1 MIFVIAIGKMSRH
14 PGPICL
20 PNLSAMNRMLLLQVI
35 LLFLLSC
42 RQKDPCDH
50 VFYNAKIYTL
60 GKDSLVADA
69 MAVSNGRIVA
79 VGNKEELLAKYQ
91 AKDRTD
97 LNGNT
102 VYPGF
107 IDAHCHFYGY
117 GINLS
122 EADLT
127 GTTSWKSVI
136 DTIVKFAAEN
146 KEGWLVG
153 RGWDQNDWDI
163 KTFPTNRELDSLFPD
178 RPVFLQRV
186 DGHACIANQ
195 KALELANINSTT
207 KIDGGA
213 VVLSDGR
220 PSGLLLD
227 NAMDVLQRT
236 MPEPSDAVIKVAL
249 LKAQANCLAVGLT
262 TVSDA
267 GLMKNVIT
275 IIDSLQRKR
284 LLKIRVYAMLSDHDE
299 NKKYFFNTGPYKTDR
314 LTVRGIKY
322 YADGALGSRGALL
335 LKPYSD
341 APGTIG
347 LQLNSREYFEEQAR
361 LCYKNGFQ
369 MCTHTI
375 GDSANRMML
384 QVYGK
389 ILGGANDK
397 RWRLEHCQ
405 VIAPD
410 DFELFQRY
418 SIIPSVQPTH
428 ATSDMYWAMDRLG
441 IFRIRGAYAYKDLLN
456 QNGWLVTGSDFPVES
471 INPLFGFY
479 AAVARKDQNNFPE
492 EGFEMKNALSRME
505 ALKAMT
511 IWAAAAN
518 FEEEEKGSLEIG
530 KVADFVVLDRDLL
543 TVAADELF
551 KATVEATYIN
561 GEKVYAK

>member
-1 MIFVIAIGKMSRH
+1 MKRLF
-14 PGPICL
+14 
-20 PNLSAMNRMLLLQVI
+20 LLEVLVV
-35 LLFLLSC
+35 FLLSC
-42 RQKDPCDH
+42 QQKEPCDQI
-50 VFYNAKIYTL
+50 FYNAKIYTL
-60 GKDSLVADA
+60 DKDSLIADA
-69 MAVSNGRIVA
+69 MAVLNGRIVA
-79 VGNKEELLAKYQ
+79 VGKKDDLLKKYQ
-91 AKDRTD
+91 AKERTD

-122 EADLT
+122 EADLS
-127 GTTSWKSVI
+127 GTDSWQAVL
-136 DTIVKFAAEN
+136 DTIINFAIKN
-146 KEGWLVG
+146 PEGWLVG
-153 RGWDQNDWDI
+153 RGWDQNDWAI
-163 KTFPTNRELDSLFPD
+163 KAFPTKKQLDSLFPG

-186 DGHACIANQ
+186 DGHACIVNQ
-195 KALELANINSTT
+195 KALDLANINAST
-207 KIDGGA
+207 KIIGGEIVLIDGM
-213 VVLSDGR
+213 

-227 NAMDVLQRT
+227 NAMDALQRS
-236 MPEPSDAVIKVAL
+236 MPVPSDAVIKVAL
-249 LKAQANCLAVGLT
+249 LKAQSNCLAVGLT

-267 GLMKNVIT
+267 GLLKNVVS
-275 IIDSLQRKR
+275 IIDSLHRNT
-284 LLKIRVYAMLSDHDE
+284 LLKIRVYAMLADNDE
-299 NKKYFFNTGPYKTDR
+299 NKNYFFSTGPYKTDR
-314 LTVRGIKY
+314 LTVRAIKY

-341 APGTIG
+341 APATRG
-347 LQLNSREYFEEQAR
+347 LQLNSRAYFEEQAM
-361 LCYKNGFQ
+361 LCNKHGFQ
-369 MCTHTI
+369 MCTHAI

-389 ILGGANDK
+389 ILGGVNDK
-397 RWRLEHCQ
+397 RWRIEHSQ

-410 DFELFQRY
+410 DFELFHRY

-441 IFRIRGAYAYKDLLN
+441 VFRIRGAYAYRDLLS
-456 QNGWLVTGSDFPVES
+456 QNGWLANGSDFPVES

-492 EGFEMKNALSRME
+492 DGFEMRNALTRME

-518 FEEEEKGSLEIG
+518 FEDEVKGSIEIG
-530 KVADFVVLDRDLL
+530 KVADFVVLDRDIM
-543 TVAADELF
+543 TVAEADLF

-561 GEKVYAK
+561 GEKVYDR

>member
-1 MIFVIAIGKMSRH
+1 MKRLF
-14 PGPICL
+14 
-20 PNLSAMNRMLLLQVI
+20 LLGVLVV
-35 LLFLLSC
+35 FLLSC
-42 RQKDPCDH
+42 QQKESCDQ

-60 GKDSLVADA
+60 DKDSLIADA
-69 MAVSNGRIVA
+69 MAVFNGRIVA
-79 VGNKEELLAKYQ
+79 VGKKDDLFKKYQ
-91 AKDRTD
+91 AKERTD

-122 EADLT
+122 EADLS
-127 GTTSWKSVI
+127 GTDSWQAVI
-136 DTIVKFAAEN
+136 DTIINFATAN
-146 KEGWLVG
+146 PEGWLVG
-153 RGWDQNDWDI
+153 RGWDQNDWAI
-163 KTFPTNRELDSLFPD
+163 KAFPTKKQLDSLFPG

-186 DGHACIANQ
+186 DGHACIVNQ
-195 KALELANINSTT
+195 KALDLANINATT
-207 KIDGGA
+207 KITGGEI
-213 VVLSDGR
+213 VLIDGR

-227 NAMDVLQRT
+227 NAMDVLQRS
-236 MPEPSDAVIKVAL
+236 MPVPSDAVIKVAL
-249 LKAQANCLAVGLT
+249 LKAQSNCLAVGLT

-267 GLMKNVIT
+267 GLMKNVVT
-275 IIDSLQRKR
+275 IIDSLHRNT
-284 LLKIRVYAMLSDHDE
+284 LLKIRVYAMLADNDE
-299 NKKYFFNTGPYKTDR
+299 NKNFFFSTGPYKTDR
-314 LTVRGIKY
+314 LTVRAIKY

-341 APGTIG
+341 APDTRG
-347 LQLNSREYFEEQAR
+347 LQLNSRAYFEEQAM
-361 LCYKNGFQ
+361 LCNKNGFQ
-369 MCTHTI
+369 MCTHAI
-375 GDSANRMML
+375 GDSANRMIL

-389 ILGGANDK
+389 ILGGINDK
-397 RWRLEHCQ
+397 RWRIEHCQ

-418 SIIPSVQPTH
+418 SIIPSVQSTH

-441 IFRIRGAYAYKDLLN
+441 VFRIRGAYAYRDLLS
-456 QNGWLVTGSDFPVES
+456 QNGWLANGSDFPVES

-492 EGFEMKNALSRME
+492 DGFEMKNALTRME

-518 FEEEEKGSLEIG
+518 FEDEVKGSIEIG
-530 KVADFVVLDRDLL
+530 KVADFVVLDRDIM
-543 TVAADELF
+543 TVAEAELF

-561 GEKVYAK
+561 GEKVYNR

>member
-1 MIFVIAIGKMSRH
+1 MKR
-14 PGPICL
+14 
-20 PNLSAMNRMLLLQVI
+20 
-35 LLFLLSC
+35 LFLLGVLVVFLFSC
-42 RQKDPCDH
+42 QQKESCDQ

-60 GKDSLVADA
+60 DKDSLIADA
-69 MAVSNGRIVA
+69 MAVLNGRIVA
-79 VGNKEELLAKYQ
+79 VGKKDDLFKKYQ
-91 AKDRTD
+91 AKERTD

-122 EADLT
+122 EANLS
-127 GTTSWKSVI
+127 GTDSWQAVI
-136 DTIVKFAAEN
+136 DTIINFATAN
-146 KEGWLVG
+146 PEGWLVG
-153 RGWDQNDWDI
+153 RGWDQNDWAI
-163 KTFPTNRELDSLFPD
+163 KAFPTKKQLDSLFPD

-186 DGHACIANQ
+186 DGHACIVNQ
-195 KALELANINSTT
+195 KALDLANINATT
-207 KIDGGA
+207 KITGGEI
-213 VVLSDGR
+213 VLIEGR

-227 NAMDVLQRT
+227 NAMDILQRS
-236 MPEPSDAVIKVAL
+236 MPVPSDAVIKVAL
-249 LKAQANCLAVGLT
+249 LKAQSNCLAVGLT

-267 GLMKNVIT
+267 GLMKNVVT
-275 IIDSLQRKR
+275 IIDSLHRNT
-284 LLKIRVYAMLSDHDE
+284 LLKIRVYAMLADNDE
-299 NKKYFFNTGPYKTDR
+299 NKNFFFSTGPYKTDR
-314 LTVRGIKY
+314 LTVRAIKY

-341 APGTIG
+341 APATRG
-347 LQLNSREYFEEQAR
+347 LQLNSRAYFEEQAM
-361 LCYKNGFQ
+361 LCNKNGFQ
-369 MCTHTI
+369 MCTHAI
-375 GDSANRMML
+375 GDSANRMIL

-389 ILGGANDK
+389 ILGGINDK
-397 RWRLEHCQ
+397 RWRIEHCQ

-418 SIIPSVQPTH
+418 SIIPSVQSTH

-441 IFRIRGAYAYKDLLN
+441 VFRIRGAYAYRDLLS
-456 QNGWLVTGSDFPVES
+456 QNGWLANGSDFPVES

-492 EGFEMKNALSRME
+492 DGFEMKNALTRME

-518 FEEEEKGSLEIG
+518 FEDEVKGSIEIG
-530 KVADFVVLDRDLL
+530 KVADFVVLDRDIM
-543 TVAADELF
+543 TVAEAELF

-561 GEKVYAK
+561 GEKVYDR

>member
-1 MIFVIAIGKMSRH
+1 MKRLF
-14 PGPICL
+14 
-20 PNLSAMNRMLLLQVI
+20 LLGVLVV
-35 LLFLLSC
+35 FLLSC
-42 RQKDPCDH
+42 QQKESCDQ

-60 GKDSLVADA
+60 DKDSLIADA
-69 MAVSNGRIVA
+69 MAVLNGRIVA
-79 VGNKEELLAKYQ
+79 VGKKDDLFKKYQ
-91 AKDRTD
+91 AKERTD

-122 EADLT
+122 EADLS
-127 GTTSWKSVI
+127 GTDSWQAVI
-136 DTIVKFAAEN
+136 DTIINFATAN
-146 KEGWLVG
+146 PEGWLVG
-153 RGWDQNDWDI
+153 RGWDQNDWAI
-163 KTFPTNRELDSLFPD
+163 KAFPTKKQLDSLFPG

-186 DGHACIANQ
+186 DGHACIVNQ
-195 KALELANINSTT
+195 KALDLANINATT
-207 KIDGGA
+207 KITGGEI
-213 VVLSDGR
+213 VLIDGR

-227 NAMDVLQRT
+227 NAMDILQRS
-236 MPEPSDAVIKVAL
+236 MPVPSDAVIKVAL
-249 LKAQANCLAVGLT
+249 LKAQSNCLAVGLT

-267 GLMKNVIT
+267 GLMKNVVT
-275 IIDSLQRKR
+275 IIDSLHRNT
-284 LLKIRVYAMLSDHDE
+284 LLKIRVYAMLADNDE
-299 NKKYFFNTGPYKTDR
+299 NKNFFFSTGPYKTDR
-314 LTVRGIKY
+314 LTVRAIKY

-341 APGTIG
+341 APDTRG
-347 LQLNSREYFEEQAR
+347 LQLNSRAYFEEQAM
-361 LCYKNGFQ
+361 LCNKNGFQ
-369 MCTHTI
+369 MCTHAI
-375 GDSANRMML
+375 GDSANRMIL

-389 ILGGANDK
+389 ILGGINDK
-397 RWRLEHCQ
+397 RWRIEHCQ

-418 SIIPSVQPTH
+418 SIIPSVQSTH

-441 IFRIRGAYAYKDLLN
+441 VFRIRGAYAYRDLLS
-456 QNGWLVTGSDFPVES
+456 QNGWLANGSDFPVES

-492 EGFEMKNALSRME
+492 DGFEMKNALTRME

-518 FEEEEKGSLEIG
+518 FEDEVKGSIEIG
-530 KVADFVVLDRDLL
+530 KVADFVVLDRDIM
-543 TVAADELF
+543 TVAEAELF

-561 GEKVYAK
+561 GEKVYNR

>member
-1 MIFVIAIGKMSRH
+1 MKRLF
-14 PGPICL
+14 
-20 PNLSAMNRMLLLQVI
+20 LLEVLVV
-35 LLFLLSC
+35 FLLSC
-42 RQKDPCDH
+42 QQKEPCDQI
-50 VFYNAKIYTL
+50 FYNAKIYTL
-60 GKDSLVADA
+60 DKDSLIADA
-69 MAVSNGRIVA
+69 MAVLNGRIVA
-79 VGNKEELLAKYQ
+79 VGKKDDLLKKYQ
-91 AKDRTD
+91 AKERTD

-122 EADLT
+122 EADLS
-127 GTTSWKSVI
+127 GTDSWQAVL
-136 DTIVKFAAEN
+136 DTIINFAIKN
-146 KEGWLVG
+146 PEGWLVG
-153 RGWDQNDWDI
+153 RGWDQNDWAI
-163 KTFPTNRELDSLFPD
+163 KAFPTKKQLDSLFPG

-186 DGHACIANQ
+186 DGHACIVNQ
-195 KALELANINSTT
+195 KALDLANINAST
-207 KIDGGA
+207 KIIGGEIVLIDGM
-213 VVLSDGR
+213 

-227 NAMDVLQRT
+227 NAMDALQRS
-236 MPEPSDAVIKVAL
+236 MPVPSDAVIKVAL
-249 LKAQANCLAVGLT
+249 LKAQSNCLAVGLT

-267 GLMKNVIT
+267 GLLKNVVS
-275 IIDSLQRKR
+275 IIDSLHRNT
-284 LLKIRVYAMLSDHDE
+284 LLKIRVYAMLADNDE
-299 NKKYFFNTGPYKTDR
+299 NKNYFFSTGPYKTDR
-314 LTVRGIKY
+314 LTVRAIKY

-341 APGTIG
+341 APATRG
-347 LQLNSREYFEEQAR
+347 LQLNSRAYFEEQAM
-361 LCYKNGFQ
+361 LCNKHGFQ
-369 MCTHTI
+369 MCTHAI

-389 ILGGANDK
+389 ILGGVNDK
-397 RWRLEHCQ
+397 RWRIEHSQ

-410 DFELFQRY
+410 DFELFHRY

-441 IFRIRGAYAYKDLLN
+441 VFRIRGAYAYHDLLS
-456 QNGWLVTGSDFPVES
+456 QNGWLANGSDFPVES

-492 EGFEMKNALSRME
+492 DGFEMRNALTRME

-518 FEEEEKGSLEIG
+518 FEDEVKGSIEIG
-530 KVADFVVLDRDLL
+530 KVADFVVLDRDIM
-543 TVAADELF
+543 TVAEAELF

-561 GEKVYAK
+561 GEKVYDR

>member
-1 MIFVIAIGKMSRH
+1 MKRLF
-14 PGPICL
+14 
-20 PNLSAMNRMLLLQVI
+20 LLGVLVV
-35 LLFLLSC
+35 FLLSC
-42 RQKDPCDH
+42 QQKESCDQ

-60 GKDSLVADA
+60 DKDSLIADA
-69 MAVSNGRIVA
+69 MAVLNGRIVA
-79 VGNKEELLAKYQ
+79 VGKKDDLFKKYQ
-91 AKDRTD
+91 AKERTD

-122 EADLT
+122 EADLS
-127 GTTSWKSVI
+127 GTDSWQAVL
-136 DTIVKFAAEN
+136 DTIINFATAN
-146 KEGWLVG
+146 PEGWLVG
-153 RGWDQNDWDI
+153 RGWDQNDWAI
-163 KTFPTNRELDSLFPD
+163 KAFPTKKQLDSLFPD

-186 DGHACIANQ
+186 DGHACIVNQ
-195 KALELANINSTT
+195 KALDLANINATT
-207 KIDGGA
+207 KITGGEI
-213 VVLSDGR
+213 VLIDGR

-227 NAMDVLQRT
+227 NAMDVLQRS
-236 MPEPSDAVIKVAL
+236 MPVPSDAVIKVAL
-249 LKAQANCLAVGLT
+249 LKAQSNCLAVGLT

-267 GLMKNVIT
+267 GLMKNVVT
-275 IIDSLQRKR
+275 IIDSLHRNT
-284 LLKIRVYAMLSDHDE
+284 LLKIRVYAMLADNDE
-299 NKKYFFNTGPYKTDR
+299 NKNFFFSTGPYKTDR
-314 LTVRGIKY
+314 LTVRAIKY

-341 APGTIG
+341 APDTRG
-347 LQLNSREYFEEQAR
+347 LQLNSRAYFEEQAM
-361 LCYKNGFQ
+361 LCNKNGFQ
-369 MCTHTI
+369 MCTHAI
-375 GDSANRMML
+375 GDSANRMIL

-389 ILGGANDK
+389 ILGGINDK
-397 RWRLEHCQ
+397 RWRIEHCQ

-441 IFRIRGAYAYKDLLN
+441 VFRIRGAYAYRDLLS
-456 QNGWLVTGSDFPVES
+456 QNGWLANGSDFPVES

-492 EGFEMKNALSRME
+492 DGFEMKNALTRME

-518 FEEEEKGSLEIG
+518 FEDEVKGSIEIG
-530 KVADFVVLDRDLL
+530 KVADFVVLDRDIM
-543 TVAADELF
+543 TVAEAELF

-561 GEKVYAK
+561 GEKVYNR

>member
-1 MIFVIAIGKMSRH
+1 MKRLF
-14 PGPICL
+14 
-20 PNLSAMNRMLLLQVI
+20 LLEVLVV
-35 LLFLLSC
+35 FLLSC
-42 RQKDPCDH
+42 QQKEPCDQI
-50 VFYNAKIYTL
+50 FYNAKIYTL
-60 GKDSLVADA
+60 DKDSLIADA
-69 MAVSNGRIVA
+69 MAVLNGRIVA
-79 VGNKEELLAKYQ
+79 VGKKDDLLKKYQ
-91 AKDRTD
+91 AKERTD

-122 EADLT
+122 EADLS
-127 GTTSWKSVI
+127 GTDSWHAVL
-136 DTIVKFAAEN
+136 DTIINFAIKN
-146 KEGWLVG
+146 PEGWLVG
-153 RGWDQNDWDI
+153 RGWDQNDWAI
-163 KTFPTNRELDSLFPD
+163 KAFPTKKQLDSLFPG

-186 DGHACIANQ
+186 DGHACIVNQ
-195 KALELANINSTT
+195 KALDLANINAST
-207 KIDGGA
+207 KIIGGEIVLIDGM
-213 VVLSDGR
+213 

-227 NAMDVLQRT
+227 NAMDALQRS
-236 MPEPSDAVIKVAL
+236 MPVPSDAVIKVAL
-249 LKAQANCLAVGLT
+249 LKAQSNCLAVGLT

-267 GLMKNVIT
+267 GLLKNVVT
-275 IIDSLQRKR
+275 IIDSLHRNT
-284 LLKIRVYAMLSDHDE
+284 LLKIRVYAMLADNDE
-299 NKKYFFNTGPYKTDR
+299 NKNFFFSTGPYKTDR
-314 LTVRGIKY
+314 LTVRAIKY

-341 APGTIG
+341 APATRG
-347 LQLNSREYFEEQAR
+347 LQLNSRAYFEEQAM
-361 LCYKNGFQ
+361 LCNKHGFQ
-369 MCTHTI
+369 MCTHAI

-389 ILGGANDK
+389 ILGGVNDK
-397 RWRLEHCQ
+397 RWRIEHSQ

-410 DFELFQRY
+410 DFELFHRY

-441 IFRIRGAYAYKDLLN
+441 VFRIRGAYAYHDLLS
-456 QNGWLVTGSDFPVES
+456 QNGWLANGSDFPVES

-492 EGFEMKNALSRME
+492 DGFEMKNALTRME

-518 FEEEEKGSLEIG
+518 FEDEVKGSIEIG
-530 KVADFVVLDRDLL
+530 KVADFVVLDRDIM
-543 TVAADELF
+543 TVAEADLF

-561 GEKVYAK
+561 GEKVYDR